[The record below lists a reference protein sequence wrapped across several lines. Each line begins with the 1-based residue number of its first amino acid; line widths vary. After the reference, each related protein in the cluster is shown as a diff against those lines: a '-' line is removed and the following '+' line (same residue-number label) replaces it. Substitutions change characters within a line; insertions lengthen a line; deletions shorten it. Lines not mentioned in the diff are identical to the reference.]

1 MIFLNFMGRRP
12 PIWSLAGRSRWPMK
26 SQIIESRWYPILK
39 KMLCH
44 QSYKRTWTRLFKS
57 FPSLSTTDG
66 FRDLDNCVAS
76 VKLLI
81 SRLIDLSSSS
91 SGSTKS
97 SISEDKST
105 SSR

>member
-1 MIFLNFMGRRP
+1 MIFESHGP
-12 PIWSLAGRSRWPMK
+12 PIPDFRHNFV
-26 SQIIESRWYPILK
+26 
-39 KMLCH
+39 KMLCK
-44 QSYKRTWTRLFKS
+44 QSYKRIWAKLFKS